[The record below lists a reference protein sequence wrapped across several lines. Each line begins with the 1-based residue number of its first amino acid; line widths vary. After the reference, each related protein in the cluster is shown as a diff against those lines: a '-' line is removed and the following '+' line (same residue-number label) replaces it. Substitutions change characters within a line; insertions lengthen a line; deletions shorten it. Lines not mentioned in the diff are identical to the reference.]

1 MKEPQKHNRRINR
14 LPYRRRIFLVAYIAQ
29 ICIKYTSLNHHF
41 SNTHRTE
48 KNTEK
53 ERKSFL
59 CALKRR
65 GLSKRYF
72 LQKGCKLY
80 VLCAMI
86 WEMVFLFSRSLTPSF
101 FFIVS
106 VDMSGRGCNSHFIHC
121 FRLANKCSDFQFF
134 TGKCCD

>member
-1 MKEPQKHNRRINR
+1 MKEPQKYNRRINR
-14 LPYRRRIFLVAYIAQ
+14 LPYSIRRIFSCCVYCVSAQ

-41 SNTHRTE
+41 SNTHTKRK

-53 ERKSFL
+53 ERKSFV

-106 VDMSGRGCNSHFIHC
+106 VDMSGRGCIIIIKLSFHSLFPTC
-121 FRLANKCSDFQFF
+121 K
-134 TGKCCD
+134 